1 MNLLETKNLD
11 FSYGQT
17 RILNDINFEL
27 EQGQIWAFV
36 GPNGSGKSTLLRCL
50 CGLLS
55 PCNGEIFL
63 QGNSL
68 KKIGRKKIAR
78 KICMLPQNH
87 VSLQY
92 MSVYE
97 LVTMGRSPYQN
108 MGWCLCNM
116 DREKILWAIDYM
128 NLAHLQHR
136 SLDSLSGG
144 ERQRVWIA
152 MILAQDTPIVLLD
165 EPVTFLDMKYQWYL
179 IEKILDIRD
188 TLQKSFII
196 VLHDINHA
204 LALAD
209 RVLVLKDG
217 REYCSGNPS
226 EIITAQLLQE
236 VYDIEANIITDEQYT
251 RPVIIPRSICRC
263 HRERGGDG
271 RRRKIEIL

>member
-11 FSYGQT
+11 FSYGQAK
-17 RILNDINFEL
+17 ILNNINFEL

-50 CGLLS
+50 CGLLR
-55 PCNGEIFL
+55 PCNGEIYL
-63 QGNSL
+63 HGNNL
-68 KKIGRKKIAR
+68 KKNRPEKK
-78 KICMLPQNH
+78 LPAKYACSQNH

-108 MGWCLCNM
+108 MGWCLCSL
-116 DREKILWAIDYM
+116 DREKIHWAIDYM
-128 NLAHLQHR
+128 NLTHLQHR

-217 REYCSGNPS
+217 REYCSGNPE
-226 EIITAQLLQE
+226 EIITSQLLQE

-251 RPVIIPRSICRC
+251 RPVIIPVLYAAVT
-263 HRERGGDG
+263 E
-271 RRRKIEIL
+271 KEE

>member
-11 FSYGQT
+11 FSYGQAK
-17 RILNDINFEL
+17 ILNNINFEL

-50 CGLLS
+50 CGLLR
-55 PCNGEIFL
+55 PCNGEIYL
-63 QGNSL
+63 HGNNL

-108 MGWCLCNM
+108 MGWCLCSL
-116 DREKILWAIDYM
+116 DREKIHWAIDYM
-128 NLAHLQHR
+128 NLTHLQHR

-217 REYCSGNPS
+217 REYCSGNPE
-226 EIITAQLLQE
+226 EIITSQLLQE

-263 HRERGGDG
+263 HRERGGEG
-271 RRRKIEIL
+271 RKSKIEML